1 MTLLKLNKLFINR
14 SLRSFIT
21 PRKYS
26 SFHGANNKATE
37 DVRDLRN
44 IGIIAHID
52 AGKTTTTERMLY
64 YSGFTK
70 HLGDVDHGDTVTDYM
85 EEERNRGITINSAVV
100 TYHWNKHRVNL
111 IDTPGHVDFTIEVE
125 RSVRV
130 LDGAVTIL
138 DASAGVEAQTVT
150 VWKQASKHH
159 VPSLIYLNKLDK
171 MGVSVELCLESIR
184 QRLHIEPFL
193 INFPY
198 GPDLQKFQ
206 GLVDIV

>member
-44 IGIIAHID
+44 IGFIAHID

-70 HLGDVDHGDTVTDYM
+70 HLGNLSIDSKLCWVFGGALSSMLYMDY
-85 EEERNRGITINSAVV
+85 
-100 TYHWNKHRVNL
+100 
-111 IDTPGHVDFTIEVE
+111 
-125 RSVRV
+125 
-130 LDGAVTIL
+130 VTIYNHCNMTCYYFKRTGLSLLWIICLWCYL
-138 DASAGVEAQTVT
+138 D
-150 VWKQASKHH
+150 
-159 VPSLIYLNKLDK
+159 PSQIHK
-171 MGVSVELCLESIR
+171 E
-184 QRLHIEPFL
+184 
-193 INFPY
+193 
-198 GPDLQKFQ
+198 
-206 GLVDIV
+206 